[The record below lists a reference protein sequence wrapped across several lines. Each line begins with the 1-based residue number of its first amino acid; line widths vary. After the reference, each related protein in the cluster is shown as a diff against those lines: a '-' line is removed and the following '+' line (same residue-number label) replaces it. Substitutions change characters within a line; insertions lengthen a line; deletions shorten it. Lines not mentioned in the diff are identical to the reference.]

1 MGFTYNFPRPAVT
14 TDTLVFRE
22 GLECIEVLLIK
33 RKKEPYKDFWAIPG
47 GFLEIEETPIEG
59 AKRELLEETSLDI
72 KVLKEVGTFGDID
85 RDPRGRTI
93 TIVFYTFIKNGD
105 QVAKAT
111 SDAAEVKWFSV
122 KKMPDMAFDH
132 SEIFQEGLLKLK
144 SHIILAKLDI
154 IDFFGMNI
162 NDLKKMFKCLD

>member
-22 GLECIEVLLIK
+22 GVECIEVLLIK
-33 RKKEPYKDFWAIPG
+33 RKKEPYKDYWAIPG

-72 KVLKEVGTFGDID
+72 EILKAVGTCGDID

-93 TIVFYTFIKNGD
+93 TIVFYTFIHNGG
-105 QVAKAT
+105 QMAKAT

-122 KKMPDMAFDH
+122 KKMPEMAFDH
-132 SEIFQEGLLKLK
+132 SEIFREGLLKLK

-154 IDFFGMNI
+154 IDFFSMDI
-162 NDLKKMFKCLD
+162 KDLKQMFKCLD

>member
-22 GLECIEVLLIK
+22 GKECIEVLLIK

-59 AKRELLEETSLDI
+59 AKRELLEETSLKIDI
-72 KVLKEVGTFGDID
+72 LKEVGTFGDID

-93 TIVFYTFIKNGD
+93 TIVFYTFLSSHDHI
-105 QVAKAT
+105 AKAT
-111 SDAAEVKWFSV
+111 SDAMEVKWFSV
-122 KKMPDMAFDH
+122 KEMPEMAFDH
-132 SEIFQEGLLKLK
+132 SEIFKEGLLKLK

-154 IDFFGMNI
+154 IDFFGMDVK
-162 NDLKKMFKCLD
+162 DLNKMFKCLD

>member
-14 TDTLVFRE
+14 TDTLVFRV
-22 GLECIEVLLIK
+22 GKECIEVLLIK
-33 RKKEPYKDFWAIPG
+33 RKKEPYKDYWALPG

-59 AKRELLEETSLDI
+59 AKRELIEETSLKID
-72 KVLKEVGTFGDID
+72 VLKEVGTFGDID

-93 TIVFYTFIKNGD
+93 TIVFYTFIKNHQ

-111 SDAAEVKWFSV
+111 SETAEVKWFSV
-122 KKMPDMAFDH
+122 KEIPPMAFDH
-132 SEIFQEGLLKLK
+132 SEIFKEGLLKLK

-154 IDFFGMNI
+154 LDFFG
-162 NDLKKMFKCLD
+162 LKLSELKHMFKCLD